1 MRRTF
6 QRCRRFAATKSK
18 FSGVYSSTRAG
29 LIRSLFRKK
38 LALVAFGPCPRL
50 VKVVGETE
58 ASFTAQLPGQNP
70 KQQGRAAHQG
80 GRARALAGLVV
91 GASGITGGTR

>member
-1 MRRTF
+1 MRLSF
-6 QRCRRFAATKSK
+6 QQRRRFAAIKNESRAIY
-18 FSGVYSSTRAG
+18 GSTRAG
-29 LIRSLFRKK
+29 LIPSLFLKK
-38 LALVAFGPCPRL
+38 SAVAAFGPCPRL

-70 KQQGRAAHQG
+70 KQQDRTAHEG
-80 GRARALAGLVV
+80 GCARALAGLIY

>member
-6 QRCRRFAATKSK
+6 RQRRRFAAIKSK
-18 FSGVYSSTRAG
+18 SKAVYGSTRAS

-38 LALVAFGPCPRL
+38 LALATFGPCPRL

-70 KQQGRAAHQG
+70 KQQDRTAHES